1 MPSYKTTS
9 KSKRAVIYPV
19 RDAPCPVKTKIG
31 DPMKGSAL
39 YRFRGGNRALP
50 TSWATDDGYTLADLA
65 DASDAPNDLKNK
77 FRNRRFKSTE
87 TMLRMLEN
95 DLGIRAYTTE
105 DGIIA
110 RVSGSSTQDG
120 FDYEDW
126 KKGRTYRFAEVDDPS
141 GKTSRNLY
149 VPDESAIPGK
159 VLRRDDRTFYSIT
172 EAEMEAAD
180 FGIAN
185 APKSEWRF
193 RVGLKGSGTNL
204 SLADVSKI
212 GYDGREMRIGDRMTV
227 GPLVI
232 ERIRPQ
238 AKDYFSERGSVTYGQ
253 SANRKRA
260 NTKPKSGQKQSCGS
274 CKGKSCKGGQC
285 RSDCGSCNRKTKP
298 AKNNPTAKR
307 RC

>member
-19 RDAPCPVKTKIG
+19 RDAQCPVKTKIG

-50 TSWATDDGYTLADLA
+50 TSWATDDGYTLVDLA
-65 DASDAPNDLKNK
+65 DASDAPNELKNK
-77 FRNRRFKSTE
+77 FRTRRFKSTD
-87 TMLRMLEN
+87 TMLRMLEHE
-95 DLGIRAYTTE
+95 LGVRVFNG
-105 DGIIA
+105 DDWVIA
-110 RVSGSSTQDG
+110 SVSGSTTRDG
-120 FDYEDW
+120 YAYMDW
-126 KKGRTYRFAEVDDPS
+126 TKGRAYRYAEVDDPS
-141 GKTSRNLY
+141 SKTSRNLY

-159 VLRRDDRTFYSIT
+159 VLRRDDRTFYSIN
-172 EAEMEAAD
+172 EAEYEAAD
-180 FGIAN
+180 YGITN

-193 RVGLKGSGTNL
+193 SVGLKGNSSNL
-204 SLADVSKI
+204 TLADVSKI
-212 GYDGREMRIGDRMTV
+212 GYDGRDMRIGDKMYV

-232 ERIRPQ
+232 ERVRPSTTE
-238 AKDYFSERGSVTYGQ
+238 YLSEKGSVTYGQ

-260 NTKPKSGQKQSCGS
+260 NPKPKSGQKQSCGS
-274 CKGKSCKGGQC
+274 CKGKSCKAGQC
-285 RSDCGSCNRKTKP
+285 RSNCGSCNRKTKP

>member
-1 MPSYKTTS
+1 MRQPKDSRTIVFSCLYLLQ
-9 KSKRAVIYPV
+9 
-19 RDAPCPVKTKIG
+19 RDHAG
-31 DPMKGSAL
+31 
-39 YRFRGGNRALP
+39 RALGN
-50 TSWATDDGYTLADLA
+50 ALAAAHALVGVHPGG
-65 DASDAPNDLKNK
+65 DAPNDLKNK

-159 VLRRDDRTFYSIT
+159 ILRRDDRTFYSIT

-274 CKGKSCKGGQC
+274 CKGKSCNGGQC
-285 RSDCGSCNRKTKP
+285 KSNCGSCNRKTRP